1 MIYYCLLVSVVSK
14 SKQHLGSTP
23 KLSHKSLISSKPS
36 MSSGMSGDGVGPGK
50 SLPMTPKSLR
60 YSISDK

>member
-1 MIYYCLLVSVVSK
+1 MVSK

>member
-1 MIYYCLLVSVVSK
+1 MVSK

-23 KLSHKSLISSKPS
+23 RLSHKSLISNKSP
-36 MSSGMSGDGVGPGK
+36 MTSGTSGDGIGPGK
-50 SLPMTPKSLR
+50 SLPMPPKSLR

>member
-1 MIYYCLLVSVVSK
+1 MIYYLLLSVVSK

-23 KLSHKSLISSKPS
+23 RSSHKSLISSKPS
-36 MSSGMSGDGVGPGK
+36 MTSGTSGDGGGLGK
-50 SLPMTPKSLR
+50 SLPMAPKSLR